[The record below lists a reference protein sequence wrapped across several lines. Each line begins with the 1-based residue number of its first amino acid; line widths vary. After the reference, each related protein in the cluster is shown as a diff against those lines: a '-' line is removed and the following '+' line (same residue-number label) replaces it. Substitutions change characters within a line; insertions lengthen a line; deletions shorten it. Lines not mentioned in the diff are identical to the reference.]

1 MNRFRELRKEKH
13 LTQAE
18 LISQYNQRYGRT
30 YSIPALSLFENGRRL
45 PELAALQDFADFFDV
60 PVDYLLG
67 RSDMRYKLLGD
78 ISAPE
83 HPWNHLINKDVE
95 VNPLPTYYNDLETQ
109 QRMEELQSDPKRMRI
124 VVASKDLR
132 PEELDRIADL
142 METMA
147 KAHRKE

>member
-18 LISQYNQRYGRT
+18 LIKQYNQRYNRT

-45 PELAALQDFADFFDV
+45 PELAALQDFAEFFDV

-67 RSDMRYKLLGD
+67 RSDVRYELFGNTNDPK
-78 ISAPE
+78 
-83 HPWNHLINKDVE
+83 HPWHNLINKDVE
-95 VNPLPTYYNDLETQ
+95 INPPPNYYNDPETQ
-109 QRMEELQSDPKRMRI
+109 RRMEEMYSDPKRMRI
-124 VVASKDLR
+124 FVASKDLK

-142 METMA
+142 METIA
-147 KAHRKE
+147 KSHRK